1 MKIGL
6 ALSSRPEPMQR
17 RSPSAIENFKFSISN
32 FQLSWLSANRWSW
45 RAPRS
50 PSPLNGERAGVRGET
65 NLSRPPLKQ
74 CVNERSSLWRRLAT
88 TLLAYAA
95 LAFLSF
101 ASNPALAAEEPIPAL
116 RPPRAE
122 LRLSFWQQHGWW
134 VAVAAI
140 IVLGAIAVWL
150 RWRQRSTPVPVTPPD
165 VLARSALEA
174 LRGRPEDIA
183 LVAEVSG
190 IFRHYVIAAFNLPPD
205 ELTTAELHR
214 ALQSHPQASAELVA
228 EIIEFLSRCDEY
240 KFAPAHPASPFGAV
254 TGALELIAKTE
265 AQRKQAQ
272 QVLQPQP

>member
-1 MKIGL
+1 
-6 ALSSRPEPMQR
+6 MQR

-65 NLSRPPLKQ
+65 NPSRPHPATSSPLKRVKKT
-74 CVNERSSLWRRLAT
+74 CTLRRRLAT

-122 LRLSFWQQHGWW
+122 LRPSFWQQHGWW

-140 IVLGAIAVWL
+140 ILLGAVAVWL
-150 RWRQRSTPVPVTPPD
+150 RWRRRSPPVPVTPPD

>member
-1 MKIGL
+1 
-6 ALSSRPEPMQR
+6 
-17 RSPSAIENFKFSISN
+17 
-32 FQLSWLSANRWSW
+32 
-45 RAPRS
+45 
-50 PSPLNGERAGVRGET
+50 
-65 NLSRPPLKQ
+65 
-74 CVNERSSLWRRLAT
+74 
-88 TLLAYAA
+88 
-95 LAFLSF
+95 
-101 ASNPALAAEEPIPAL
+101 
-116 RPPRAE
+116 
-122 LRLSFWQQHGWW
+122 
-134 VAVAAI
+134 
-140 IVLGAIAVWL
+140 
-150 RWRQRSTPVPVTPPD
+150 VPVTPPD

-240 KFAPAHPASPFGAV
+240 KFAPAHPASPFDGVA
-254 TGALELIAKTE
+254 GALELIAKTE